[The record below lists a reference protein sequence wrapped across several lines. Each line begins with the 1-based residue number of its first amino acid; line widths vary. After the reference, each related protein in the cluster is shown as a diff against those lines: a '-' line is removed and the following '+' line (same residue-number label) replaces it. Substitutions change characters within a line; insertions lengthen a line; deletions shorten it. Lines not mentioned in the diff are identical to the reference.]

1 MEIYGRGCNLLLW
14 HETLL
19 QPPTSSSH
27 IRFSYAQHLPLHWGS
42 QYQSPY
48 ASLSSVVVGSHQPTL
63 HRVIM
68 THPYFSSCSTLTRTW
83 WEGCVGMSL
92 SLHRCIITAS
102 GACILSNHIT
112 VFKVLGC
119 FGSGIP
125 HLCSNLIVLS
135 KWHIRTAIW
144 ADALLLV
151 QLPDHVSE
159 GGR

>member
-1 MEIYGRGCNLLLW
+1 MGGGV
-14 HETLL
+14 
-19 QPPTSSSH
+19 TSYCDMRH
-27 IRFSYAQHLPLHWGS
+27 FFNPLPPLHILDFHMHSIVLCTGAHS
-42 QYQSPY
+42 ISPLMPH
-48 ASLSSVVVGSHQPTL
+48 SVQWLSVGSHQPTL

-135 KWHIRTAIW
+135 K
-144 ADALLLV
+144 
-151 QLPDHVSE
+151 
-159 GGR
+159 